1 MGEMISRDW
10 VLKNLLFDVD
20 RDVVRAAPVVDA
32 ETVITGETSDGYHT
46 FNELY
51 HHRAVLFSVIVKAF
65 EDKAWKSRKHHDGTM
80 YDGMFIVGVETPYGQ
95 ATYHYDMEPYW
106 EMFCC
111 KEIERAPEWD
121 GHTPAQAIERIGK
134 LEPVRHGRWEIVIV
148 STSNPYESE
157 IEEKCSLCG
166 RFVQRYGTQPQDNY
180 CPNCGAKMMDGGK
193 QDD

>member
-1 MGEMISRDW
+1 MGDLIERDW

-32 ETVITGETSDGYHT
+32 
-46 FNELY
+46 
-51 HHRAVLFSVIVKAF
+51 
-65 EDKAWKSRKHHDGTM
+65 
-80 YDGMFIVGVETPYGQ
+80 
-95 ATYHYDMEPYW
+95 
-106 EMFCC
+106 
-111 KEIERAPEWD
+111 
-121 GHTPAQAIERIGK
+121 
-134 LEPVRHGRWEIVIV
+134 EPVRHGRWEIVIV

-157 IEEKCSLCG
+157 IEEKCSICG

>member
-1 MGEMISRDW
+1 MAELIPRDW

-20 RDVVRAAPVVDA
+20 KDVVRAAPVVDA
-32 ETVITGETSDGYHT
+32 
-46 FNELY
+46 
-51 HHRAVLFSVIVKAF
+51 
-65 EDKAWKSRKHHDGTM
+65 
-80 YDGMFIVGVETPYGQ
+80 
-95 ATYHYDMEPYW
+95 
-106 EMFCC
+106 
-111 KEIERAPEWD
+111 
-121 GHTPAQAIERIGK
+121 
-134 LEPVRHGRWEIVIV
+134 EPVRHGRWEIVIV